1 MTILNGGQKVKK
13 KKQKLQS
20 RFTMVKKKE
29 DEIPEWVTDEI
40 QNAKFKKPEELKK
53 QGYILEFY
61 YEDNKLDAQLYDAV
75 EDGRH
80 IVTMDV
86 AKDIKMDDLLKGE
99 VYEFVFD
106 QHKAPLSKKVSEF
119 LEKEKEIDM
128 KAIYQFNLKSLEL
141 LDVGSSGESAADDS
155 EED

>member
-1 MTILNGGQKVKK
+1 
-13 KKQKLQS
+13 
-20 RFTMVKKKE
+20 MVKKK
-29 DEIPEWVTDEI
+29 DDIPDWVSDEI

-53 QGYILEFY
+53 SGYILEFY
-61 YEDNKLDAQLYDAV
+61 YEDNKIDVQLYDAV

-86 AKDIKMDDLLKGE
+86 AKKIKIDNLLKGE

-119 LEKEKEIDM
+119 LEKEKEIEM
-128 KAIYQFNLKSLEL
+128 KAIYQFDLKSLEL
-141 LDVGSSGESAADDS
+141 LDVSSNEATIDNGDT
-155 EED
+155 EE

>member
-1 MTILNGGQKVKK
+1 
-13 KKQKLQS
+13 
-20 RFTMVKKKE
+20 MVKKKE

-40 QNAKFKKPEELKK
+40 QNAKFKKPAEMKTS
-53 QGYILEFY
+53 GYILEFY
-61 YEDNKLDAQLYDAV
+61 YEDNKVDIQLYDAV

-86 AKDIKMDDLLKGE
+86 AKDIKIDDLLKGE

-119 LEKEKEIDM
+119 LEKEKEIEM
-128 KAIYQFNLKSLEL
+128 KAIYQFELKSLEL
-141 LDVGSSGESAADDS
+141 LDVDSSKSA
-155 EED
+155 EEDLEE

>member
-1 MTILNGGQKVKK
+1 
-13 KKQKLQS
+13 
-20 RFTMVKKKE
+20 MVKKK

-53 QGYILEFY
+53 SGYILEFY
-61 YEDNKLDAQLYDAV
+61 YDDNKIDVQLYDAV

-86 AKDIKMDDLLKGE
+86 PKKIKIEDLLKGQ
-99 VYEFVFD
+99 VYEFVFN

-128 KAIYQFNLKSLEL
+128 KAIYQFDLKSLEL
-141 LDVGSSGESAADDS
+141 LDVGSSESADDDS

>member
-1 MTILNGGQKVKK
+1 
-13 KKQKLQS
+13 
-20 RFTMVKKKE
+20 MVKKK
-29 DEIPEWVTDEI
+29 DEIPDWVSDEI
-40 QNAKFKKPEELKK
+40 QNAKFKKPEKLKK
-53 QGYILEFY
+53 SGYILEFY
-61 YEDNKLDAQLYDAV
+61 HEDNKIDVQLYDAV

-86 AKDIKMDDLLKGE
+86 PKTVKIDDLLKGQ

-106 QHKAPLSKKVSEF
+106 QHKAPLSKKVAEF

-141 LDVGSSGESAADDS
+141 LDVDSSGSADNDS